1 MKKFVKILSLILAL
15 LMVSSVIFAC
25 NNDDG
30 NTDDSSSQDKTPK
43 YDGIFKVGYSRY
55 DISPTT
61 EILLKDGRLM
71 TGVADPIYTTCIAV
85 HDGDTTVLL
94 YTIDVSNIKADQYEL
109 IRKRISTAVNVPLE
123 NIVICPTHNHS
134 APQPGIPGGN
144 PNNVSWTFNVVH
156 TGMIESAKEAIADLD
171 DAEILTAVGKT
182 TGMAF
187 VRRYFLADGSFKS
200 IQDSNQSTA
209 AKVAYESEADD
220 NVQVIRFVRE
230 NKKDI
235 VMANWQA
242 HVAHAITVHK
252 TSVSGDFVGVARK
265 IAESLDED
273 ILFAMYIGASGNI
286 NLDAK
291 VAGTQKY
298 TDYNQVGRALGR
310 VIVDTFETMEKVEA
324 GKISVSSTD
333 FIANVRKDTAK
344 RVAEAKRVYS
354 KKDADNY
361 DELLLE
367 YGFETKYDVEYTIF
381 RNESL
386 NATDDLPLS
395 AISFG
400 DLGFVTVPFE
410 MFDTNG
416 MEIKDGSPFKTTF
429 VLTNAGDS
437 MAYVPS
443 ALAVKNGGYEVYT
456 THYEFGTGEKVASAL
471 VDLLKS
477 QVK

>member
-1 MKKFVKILSLILAL
+1 
-15 LMVSSVIFAC
+15 
-25 NNDDG
+25 
-30 NTDDSSSQDKTPK
+30 
-43 YDGIFKVGYSRY
+43 
-55 DISPTT
+55 
-61 EILLKDGRLM
+61 
-71 TGVADPIYTTCIAV
+71 
-85 HDGDTTVLL
+85 
-94 YTIDVSNIKADQYEL
+94 
-109 IRKRISTAVNVPLE
+109 
-123 NIVICPTHNHS
+123 
-134 APQPGIPGGN
+134 
-144 PNNVSWTFNVVH
+144 
-156 TGMIESAKEAIADLD
+156 
-171 DAEILTAVGKT
+171 
-182 TGMAF
+182 
-187 VRRYFLADGSFKS
+187 
-200 IQDSNQSTA
+200 
-209 AKVAYESEADD
+209 
-220 NVQVIRFVRE
+220 
-230 NKKDI
+230 
-235 VMANWQA
+235 
-242 HVAHAITVHK
+242 
-252 TSVSGDFVGVARK
+252 
-265 IAESLDED
+265 
-273 ILFAMYIGASGNI
+273 
-286 NLDAK
+286 
-291 VAGTQKY
+291 
-298 TDYNQVGRALGR
+298 
-310 VIVDTFETMEKVEA
+310 MEKVEA

-367 YGFETKYDVEYTIF
+367 YGFETKYDVEYTVF

-386 NATDDLPLS
+386 DATDDLPLS

-429 VLTNAGDS
+429 VLTNTGDS